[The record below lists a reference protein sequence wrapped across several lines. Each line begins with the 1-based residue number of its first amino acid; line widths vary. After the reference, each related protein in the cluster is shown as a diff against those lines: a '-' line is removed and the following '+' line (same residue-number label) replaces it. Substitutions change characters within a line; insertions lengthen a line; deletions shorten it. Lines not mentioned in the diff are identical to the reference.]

1 LIYITIHCEVLPDLP
16 IVTALCGILVLLF
29 SRNISVAS
37 DMADVGDETAKNLA
51 NEYVKLVS
59 NDNHEFILKRSHA
72 LTSGTIKA
80 MLSYPTTFNGNE
92 MSKVT

>member
-1 LIYITIHCEVLPDLP
+1 
-16 IVTALCGILVLLF
+16 
-29 SRNISVAS
+29 
-37 DMADVGDETAKNLA
+37 MADAGDETAKNLA

-92 MSKVT
+92 MSKVMDHWNV

>member
-1 LIYITIHCEVLPDLP
+1 
-16 IVTALCGILVLLF
+16 
-29 SRNISVAS
+29 
-37 DMADVGDETAKNLA
+37 MADVGDETAKNLA